1 MLVSVGQAG
10 SGRSLASF
18 AAQLNTNDSPLDP
31 VVEQT
36 ELDGTKV
43 VVVRRQD
50 GSELYVANTG
60 DAYPLRA
67 NDKGKDA
74 GQLDF
79 TEYGADF
86 HIVAPQ
92 GTVQLS
98 ELVWLDAVEKLSANM
113 EKIFADIPTNLTPSV
128 MAASASRSPGPP
140 RNESRP
146 WRSSADSLLRRASFR
161 WPTP

>member
-1 MLVSVGQAG
+1 VGQAG

-31 VVEQT
+31 EVEQT

-74 GQLDF
+74 GSSTSPNMVLTSTSSHPGHGRTQRARLARRGREAEC
-79 TEYGADF
+79 EYGEDLRGYPDQPHAKRDGG
-86 HIVAPQ
+86 IG
-92 GTVQLS
+92 GTIARLQ
-98 ELVWLDAVEKLSANM
+98 
-113 EKIFADIPTNLTPSV
+113 
-128 MAASASRSPGPP
+128 
-140 RNESRP
+140 
-146 WRSSADSLLRRASFR
+146 
-161 WPTP
+161 

>member
-1 MLVSVGQAG
+1 MP
-10 SGRSLASF
+10 AS
-18 AAQLNTNDSPLDP
+18 A
-31 VVEQT
+31 

-50 GSELYVANTG
+50 GSELYG

-67 NDKGKDA
+67 NDEGTDA

-92 GTVQLS
+92 GTVELS
-98 ELVWLDAVEKLSANM
+98 ELVWLDAVDKLSVNM
-113 EKIFADIPTNLTPSV
+113 EKIFADMPNA
-128 MAASASRSPGPP
+128 MAALGEQLRGCRS
-140 RNESRP
+140 EL
-146 WRSSADSLLRRASFR
+146 A
-161 WPTP
+161 